1 MLKSWLFGSLVILA
15 LAVALPSPAAVIVP
29 ATSNIFASGQGS
41 APNGALPVLY
51 NLNPLAVAVQFP
63 SVTGTVYFGPDPP
76 YPGNSGD
83 GVSFMSWQGT
93 NINPYPNSGLSGVR
107 FDGRQ
112 FFLVGVFLG
121 PGTPSGS
128 GPATINYTSAS
139 VLGPTFSPAL
149 GQIFFIG
156 DGQGTG
162 GTQTFYIPTGATRL
176 FLGFADGAPEF
187 GNSPSVGTA
196 TNPGA
201 YTDNWGEL
209 NVTIVE
215 SVVPEPTTFLL
226 MGLGLAGLGLI
237 RRKSSL

>member
-1 MLKSWLFGSLVILA
+1 MVHKWLTGCFLIVA
-15 LAVALPSPAAVIVP
+15 LAFALPSPAAIIVP

-41 APNGALPVLY
+41 APSGTLPVLY
-51 NLNPLAVAVQFP
+51 SLDPLAVAVQFP
-63 SVTGTVYFGPDPP
+63 SISGTVYFGANPP

-83 GVSFMSWQGT
+83 GVSFGSWQGT
-93 NINPYPNSGLSGVR
+93 NMNPYPNSGLSGVR

-128 GPATINYTSAS
+128 GPATINYDSSS
-139 VLGPTFSPAL
+139 VLGPTFSPLL

-162 GTQTFYIPTGATRL
+162 GTQTFNIPVGATRL

-187 GNSPSVGTA
+187 GNVPLGTP

-201 YTDNWGEL
+201 YLDNWGSLTVNIEEAL
-209 NVTIVE
+209 I
-215 SVVPEPTTFLL
+215 PEPTTFLL

-237 RRKSSL
+237 RRKSSV